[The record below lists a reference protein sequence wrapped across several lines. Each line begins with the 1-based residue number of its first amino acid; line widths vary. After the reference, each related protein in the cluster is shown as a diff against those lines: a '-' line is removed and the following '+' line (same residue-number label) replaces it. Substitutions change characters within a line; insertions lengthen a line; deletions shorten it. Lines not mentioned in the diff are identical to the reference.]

1 MITSILPNTEIRCIL
16 EHQFQALAQDL
27 RDQLQ
32 PSEQFTLTLSRETSQ
47 FTRFNRAKVRQ
58 SGQVSDGQ
66 LRLTLMVDQ
75 RQSYREL
82 PFVGDGEVDRALAF
96 QALAA
101 LRVEVPQL
109 PIDPYLVL
117 PDCPSSGPRTSYE
130 FNPGEL
136 LEPDQVADAVLPIV
150 ADLDF
155 AGLYAAGQVMR
166 GYADSAGQNHWFVT
180 DSYSLDY
187 SVFDGNGQAIKQ
199 GLAGS
204 SWDGAQ
210 YGDQIRTVRQ
220 QLVQLSQPIRQIP
233 RGQYRTYFAP
243 AAVAEIVSML
253 SWGGVSEASCQQGG
267 SCFGPMR
274 RGEKTLSPKLTLQE
288 NFQHGLVPRFNEY
301 GEVAPPT
308 LPILRSGLL
317 ENTLISAKT
326 AKEYHLVANGATGH
340 ETLRS
345 PDILPGDLAAAD
357 ILAAIGTGLY
367 VANLHY
373 LSWSDRPNGRITG
386 MTRYACFW
394 VEKGEIVGPIGN
406 LRFDETLYNFWGE
419 QLLALTDFQAFI
431 PDVGTYSQRALGG
444 VWVPGMLVEGFTYTL

>member
-1 MITSILPNTEIRCIL
+1 
-16 EHQFQALAQDL
+16 
-27 RDQLQ
+27 
-32 PSEQFTLTLSRETSQ
+32 
-47 FTRFNRAKVRQ
+47 
-58 SGQVSDGQ
+58 
-66 LRLTLMVDQ
+66 
-75 RQSYREL
+75 
-82 PFVGDGEVDRALAF
+82 
-96 QALAA
+96 
-101 LRVEVPQL
+101 
-109 PIDPYLVL
+109 
-117 PDCPSSGPRTSYE
+117 
-130 FNPGEL
+130 
-136 LEPDQVADAVLPIV
+136 
-150 ADLDF
+150 
-155 AGLYAAGQVMR
+155 
-166 GYADSAGQNHWFVT
+166 
-180 DSYSLDY
+180 
-187 SVFDGNGQAIKQ
+187 
-199 GLAGS
+199 
-204 SWDGAQ
+204 
-210 YGDQIRTVRQ
+210 
-220 QLVQLSQPIRQIP
+220 VQLSQPVRQIP

-308 LPILRSGLL
+308 LPILRSGRL

-345 PDILPGDLAAAD
+345 PDILPGDLAGAD

-419 QLLALTDFQAFI
+419 QLLALTDFQSFI
-431 PDVGTYSQRALGG
+431 PDVGTYSQRSLGG
-444 VWVPGMLVEGFTYTL
+444 VWVPGMLVDGFTYTL

>member
-1 MITSILPNTEIRCIL
+1 MMTAIIPNAEVRCQL
-16 EHQFQALAQDL
+16 EQQFQVLAQGL

-32 PSEQFTLTLSRETSQ
+32 AHEQFTLTLSRETSQ

-58 SGQVSDGQ
+58 AGQVSDGH
-66 LRLTLMVDQ
+66 LRLTLMADQ
-75 RQSYREL
+75 RQSYREF
-82 PFVGDGEVDRALAF
+82 PFVGEGEADRAAIHR
-96 QALAA
+96 ALAA
-101 LRVEVPQL
+101 LRLEVPQL

-117 PDCPSSGPRTSYE
+117 PDCPASGPCTSYE

-136 LEPDQVADAVLPIV
+136 LKPYQVADAVLPIV
-150 ADLDF
+150 ANLDF
-155 AGLYAAGQVMR
+155 AGLYAAGQVIR
-166 GYADSAGQNHWFVT
+166 GYADSAGQHHWFVT

-187 SVFDGNGQAIKQ
+187 SVFDSNGQAIKH
-199 GLAGS
+199 GVAGS
-204 SWDGAQ
+204 SWDADQ
-210 YGDQIRTVRQ
+210 FADQIHSVRHQLTQLGRPVRQ
-220 QLVQLSQPIRQIP
+220 IA

-267 SCFGPMR
+267 SCLGPMR
-274 RGEKTLSPKLTLQE
+274 RGEKTLSPQLTLQE

-301 GEVAPPT
+301 GEVAPPM
-308 LPILRSGLL
+308 LAIVQAGRL

-326 AKEYHLVANGATGH
+326 AKEYGLIANGATGH

-345 PDILPGDLAAAD
+345 PDIQPGHLAAKD

-394 VEKGEIVGPIGN
+394 VEDGEIVGPIGN

-419 QLLALTDFQAFI
+419 QLLALTDFQSFI
-431 PDVGTYSQRALGG
+431 PDVGTYSQRSLGG